1 MSSLRDFDRVED
13 RIRQHRQ
20 VEKRA
25 VLLVEGPD
33 DLLVLKHHI
42 PVELIFPADGKPNVL
57 RAIDSLNEWQVTG
70 VRAVIDADFDDSRD
84 DETVLAYDQRD
95 LEAMLIEL
103 GVLASVLEHQGSAAK
118 LAAEG
123 GAAAVVAVL
132 CAAALPIARLRQA
145 SRREGWGL
153 TFDAVDIAS
162 KSDRRTLALRPDRYA
177 AALVQASI
185 TTASIDDVR
194 QALDHD
200 EIDHRGPRGRD
211 VMTFAGVA
219 LRQRV
224 GTLQQAACEEPR
236 LSAQIRSSGALA
248 LERSPWMSRLRRALE
263 AAGLELEHDAA

>member
-25 VLLVEGPD
+25 VVLVEGPD

-42 PVELIFPADGKPNVL
+42 PVELIFPADGKRNVL
-57 RAIDSLNEWQVTG
+57 RAVDSLNEWRITG
-70 VRAVIDADFDDSRD
+70 VRAVIDADFDQSRD
-84 DETVLAYDQRD
+84 DEVVLAYDQRD

-103 GVLASVLEHQGSAAK
+103 GALASVLEHQGSTAK
-118 LAAEG
+118 LEAEG
-123 GAAAVVAVL
+123 GAASVVAVL
-132 CAAALPIARLRQA
+132 YDAALPIARLRQA

-153 TFDAVDIAS
+153 AFDAVDIAS
-162 KSDRRTLALRPDRYA
+162 KSDRRTLALRLDRYA
-177 AALVQASI
+177 AALVQAST

-194 QALDHD
+194 RALEHD
-200 EIDHRGPRGRD
+200 ELDHRGPRGRD
-211 VMTFAGVA
+211 VVAFAGLA
-219 LRQRV
+219 LRHRI

-248 LERSPWMSRLRRALE
+248 LERSAWMSRLRRALE
-263 AAGLELEHDAA
+263 AADLELDRGAA